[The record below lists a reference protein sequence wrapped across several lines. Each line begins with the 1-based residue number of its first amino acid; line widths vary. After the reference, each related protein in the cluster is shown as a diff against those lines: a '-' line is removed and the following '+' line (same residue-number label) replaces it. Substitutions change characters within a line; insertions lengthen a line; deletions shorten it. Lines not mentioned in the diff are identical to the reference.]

1 MRNLLPVLGKAWKPE
16 RSPLYRHLPLRE
28 VNTGQIMRLG
38 ILNDLK
44 DPENHAYDFLRG
56 IPEVQALLE
65 QYR

>member
-1 MRNLLPVLGKAWKPE
+1 MPGRRLTFFADESRNI
-16 RSPLYRHLPLRE
+16 SHLRE
-28 VNTGQIMRLG
+28 VNTGQIMRPG

-44 DPENHAYDFLRG
+44 DPENHAYNFLRG